1 MKGQVAQARSLTE
14 QYTDFAELQQP
25 GRAIG
30 EVLVAHVA
38 IAQGDFDT
46 AVALLQRAA
55 EVLEPT
61 GYSWGS
67 LALILLADALGQRG
81 EATGAAKALS
91 HAGARHG
98 MKSALFAPELALART
113 WTRLAERDREGAI
126 SAVREAA
133 RTAEG
138 GGQSAVALQAP
149 HDAVRLGD
157 PGDIDRII
165 RLAREVDCVASRLAL
180 AHGLAGQRRCRDAG
194 GGGRPP
200 RSRGPASGGRRC
212 HRPGSA
218 LRGAAGQ
225 VGPQHLGRGG
235 DL

>member
-1 MKGQVAQARSLTE
+1 MKGEVARARSLTE

-25 GRAIG
+25 GRVIG

-91 HAGARHG
+91 HAEARHG

-138 GGQSAVALQAP
+138 GGQSAVALQAL

-165 RLAREVDCVASRLAL
+165 RLAREGIAWPAGSRWPMVSRWPA
-180 AHGLAGQRRCRDAG
+180 AMPRRWRRWPPSSMTRACIRRPSMPPPRLSAE
-194 GGGRPP
+194 GGGRSGRTAASRP
-200 RSRGPASGGRRC
+200 RR
-212 HRPGSA
+212 
-218 LRGAAGQ
+218 
-225 VGPQHLGRGG
+225 
-235 DL
+235 

>member
-67 LALILLADALGQRG
+67 LALILR
-81 EATGAAKALS
+81 
-91 HAGARHG
+91 
-98 MKSALFAPELALART
+98 P
-113 WTRLAERDREGAI
+113 TRW
-126 SAVREAA
+126 
-133 RTAEG
+133 
-138 GGQSAVALQAP
+138 
-149 HDAVRLGD
+149 
-157 PGDIDRII
+157 
-165 RLAREVDCVASRLAL
+165 AS
-180 AHGLAGQRRCRDAG
+180 GV
-194 GGGRPP
+194 RPP
-200 RSRGPASGGRRC
+200 APPRRSATPKRGTG
-212 HRPGSA
+212 
-218 LRGAAGQ
+218 
-225 VGPQHLGRGG
+225 
-235 DL
+235 

>member
-25 GRAIG
+25 GRVIG

-61 GYSWGS
+61 G
-67 LALILLADALGQRG
+67 
-81 EATGAAKALS
+81 AAKALS
-91 HAGARHG
+91 HAEARHG

-113 WTRLAERDREGAI
+113 WTRAAERDWEGAI

-138 GGQSAVALQAP
+138 GGQSAVALQAL

-165 RLAREVDCVASRLAL
+165 RLAREGIAWPAGSRWPMVSRWPA
-180 AHGLAGQRRCRDAG
+180 AMPRRWRRWPPSSMTRACIRRPSMPPPRLSAE
-194 GGGRPP
+194 GGGRSGTTAASRP
-200 RSRGPASGGRRC
+200 RR
-212 HRPGSA
+212 
-218 LRGAAGQ
+218 
-225 VGPQHLGRGG
+225 
-235 DL
+235 

>member
-46 AVALLQRAA
+46 GVALLQRA

-91 HAGARHG
+91 HAEARHG

-113 WTRLAERDREGAI
+113 WTRMAERDREG
-126 SAVREAA
+126 SR
-133 RTAEG
+133 
-138 GGQSAVALQAP
+138 
-149 HDAVRLGD
+149 RL
-157 PGDIDRII
+157 
-165 RLAREVDCVASRLAL
+165 
-180 AHGLAGQRRCRDAG
+180 RCRPRTTRCGWVTGRHRPDHPAG
-194 GGGRPP
+194 H
-200 RSRGPASGGRRC
+200 AI